1 METIKIT
8 FCGAAR
14 VVTGSCYLL
23 EHNNAKFL
31 VDCGMFQGN
40 KQLKERNYGDFPFNP
55 REIDFVIL
63 THAHIDH
70 SGLLPKLYK
79 SGFSGPT
86 YGTSGT
92 VELSKVMLPDS
103 GHIQE
108 MEVERK
114 NRKIRRCGGKELVP
128 IYTALDAEECTR
140 YFQGVN
146 YDQEFEPGDGIKV
159 TMRDAGHILGSAMLE
174 IKYFDQNKET
184 KLVFTGDLGRSDR
197 PIINDPAIINE
208 ADFLVMES
216 TYGNRLHEEIGDNEL
231 TLAEAINQTFLRG
244 GNVII
249 PAFAVDRTQDLLL
262 TLNMMI
268 EEKKIDPKS
277 IYIDSPLAIA
287 ATEIFCRHPQYFDM
301 ETKEFMDDYGQ
312 CPFLLPNLN
321 YSRTAEES
329 KGLNQIRKGAIIIS
343 ASGMADAGR
352 IKHHLKHN
360 LWRPECTVI
369 FVGYQAEGTLG
380 RRIADGEKKVKIHG
394 EEIAVKAK
402 IVMLEGYSAHADK
415 NELIHWLEGFKKLPA
430 KIFVTH
436 GEEQASLNFAQL
448 VKDRFQVDTMVPC
461 IGESVKLAGMEA
473 EGVCPVEA
481 SPTQS
486 AVEIYDQINGRLQEL
501 LKGQSVDLLT
511 RIRDYLQK
519 LSA

>member
-1 METIKIT
+1 M
-8 FCGAAR
+8 
-14 VVTGSCYLL
+14 VTGSCYLL
-23 EHNNAKFL
+23 EHSNVKFL

-55 REIDFVIL
+55 EEIDFVLL

-79 SGFSGPT
+79 AGFSGPT

-92 VELSKVMLPDS
+92 VELCKVMLPDS

-114 NRKIRRCGGKELVP
+114 NRKIRRSGGKELNP
-128 IYTALDAEECTR
+128 IYTVLDAEECTK
-140 YFQGVN
+140 FLQKVH
-146 YDQEFEPGDGIKV
+146 YDQEFEPADGIKV

-174 IKYFDQNKET
+174 IIYLDQGKET
-184 KLVFTGDLGRSDR
+184 KIVFTGDLGRSDR
-197 PIINDPAIINE
+197 PIVNDPTVIKE

-231 TLAEAINQTFLRG
+231 TLAEAINQTLLRG

-268 EEKKIDPKS
+268 EEDKIDPKS

-287 ATEIFCRHPQYFDM
+287 ATEIFCKHPQYFDM

-321 YSRTAEES
+321 YSRTAEDS
-329 KGLNQIRKGAIIIS
+329 KELNKIQKGAIIIS

-360 LWRPECTVI
+360 LWRKECTVI

-380 RRIADGEKKVKIHG
+380 RRIVNGEKKVTIHG
-394 EEIAVKAK
+394 EEIAVKAQ

-415 NELIHWLEGFKKLPA
+415 NEMIHWLEGFKKLPA

-448 VKDRFQVDTMVPC
+448 AKERFQVDTIVPC
-461 IGESVKLAGMEA
+461 LGETVELVGLEA
-473 EGVCPVEA
+473 EGECPVKV
-481 SPTQS
+481 PPIHS
-486 AVEIYDQINGRLQEL
+486 AGEIYAQINDQLQEL
-501 LKGQSVDLLT
+501 LKGQSVDKLEQ
-511 RIRDYLQK
+511 IKEYLQK
-519 LSA
+519 ISA